1 VKRFLL
7 STSALLLL
15 VAALALHAQSRS
27 AAAGETIALARTIHP
42 TVPTELSQVW
52 LAPERSGPSAAGRG
66 ASPIATAIRLNATGE
81 YTRALAAATQ
91 AAAQQGTL
99 AQYASY
105 YAAVAQ
111 LRLGQP
117 GAARRAFQS
126 LLEQHPVGYLSE
138 AAALGEAEADEAVRD
153 FGAAV
158 SIYERLLKGRPAAI
172 EEITLRLGR
181 ALKNRGD
188 LEKAAE
194 AFVRVYYEYALSEP
208 APAAGTEL
216 ALLPNLETIAP
227 KNQRYR
233 LELGRT
239 ERLFATRQYTPARAN
254 FEALRPVASGDDRE
268 LIQLRLAECDYFLK
282 RQRLAREALRPFI
295 ERASRQGEAL
305 YFYAIASRDLGEISE
320 FQRTVRRIVD
330 EFPTQSWAEEAL
342 NSLAQYHLVHDD
354 TEEQSDAL
362 FRELYSRYPKGS
374 YAERAA
380 WKAGWRSYRE
390 GRYAETVHYFER
402 AAADFPRSDYRP
414 AWLYWSGRAHERLN
428 ERTLAEE
435 RYALDIT
442 DYQNTYHGRLALKRI
457 DARAVAHRLS
467 ASGLEE
473 DGPPPAAPP
482 PPNAA
487 VVRALLAAEL
497 YDDALNELRFA
508 QKVWGDT
515 PVVQATIAWTNQQQ
529 ARSESGLRRFQLLR
543 GAINTMRRAY
553 PQYLTA
559 GGEELP
565 RELQTVI
572 FPIAYWELI
581 KKYSAANG
589 LDPYLVAALTAQES
603 TFVADIKSNANA
615 YGLMQLVPLTARQYA
630 RKLGLPYSARL
641 LTDPEANIR
650 MGTAY
655 LADKVREFGDMHLV
669 LASYNA
675 GERAVRRWV
684 AERPGLERE
693 EFIDDIPY
701 PETQQYVRKL
711 LGTAEDYRR
720 LYSGETRVDG
730 LESTLQPRAVAE
742 AVNPTANAPAKKAP
756 ASKPAAKKPVPKRRT
771 TPAQSSTNSKS
782 G

>member
-1 VKRFLL
+1 VRRLL
-7 STSALLLL
+7 LAISAALLL
-15 VAALALHAQSRS
+15 VAVLALHAQSR
-27 AAAGETIALARTIHP
+27 AAAGGEPVTLLPTIHP
-42 TVPTELSQVW
+42 SVPTDLSQIW
-52 LAPERSGPSAAGRG
+52 LAPGRSAATSAARTP
-66 ASPIATAIRLNATGE
+66 SPIAMAIKLQAGGD
-81 YTRALAAATQ
+81 YTRALTAATQ
-91 AAAQQGTL
+91 AAAQQGAL
-99 AQYASY
+99 AHYASY

-111 LRLGQP
+111 LRLGQS
-117 GAARRAFQS
+117 AEARRSFQS
-126 LLEQHPVGYLSE
+126 LLEQRPVGYLSE
-138 AAALGEAEADEAVRD
+138 AAALGEAEAAEAQRD
-153 FGAAV
+153 FAAAIA
-158 SIYERLLKGRPAAI
+158 IYERLLKGRPSAT
-172 EEITLRLGR
+172 EDITLRLGR
-181 ALKNRGD
+181 ALKNHGD
-188 LEKAAE
+188 IEKAAE
-194 AFVRVYYEYALSEP
+194 TFVRVYYEYALTD
-208 APAAGTEL
+208 AAVAAGTEL
-216 ALLPNLETIAP
+216 ALLPNIETIAP

-233 LELGRT
+233 LELGRA
-239 ERLFATRQYTPARAN
+239 ERLFATRQYTPARSS
-254 FEALRPVASGDDRE
+254 FEALRPFATGDDRE

-282 RQRLAREALRPFI
+282 RQRIAREALRPFT

-305 YFYAIASRDLGEISE
+305 YFYAIASRDLGEIGE

-354 TEEQSDAL
+354 TEERSDAL
-362 FRELYSRYPKGS
+362 FRELYSRYPKGN

-380 WKAGWRSYRE
+380 WKAGWRAYRE
-390 GRYAETVHYFER
+390 RRFAETVQYFER
-402 AAADFPRSDYRP
+402 AAHDFPRSDYRP
-414 AWLYWSGRAHERLN
+414 AWLYWAGRAHERSN
-428 ERTLAEE
+428 EHTLAEE
-435 RYALDIT
+435 RYALEIT
-442 DYQNTYHGRLALKRI
+442 DYQNTYHGRLASKRI
-457 DARAVAHRLS
+457 DARAVARRVA

-473 DGPPPAAPP
+473 DSPPPAAAP
-482 PPNAA
+482 PPNGA

-497 YDDALNELRFA
+497 YDDALNELRYA

-543 GAINTMRRAY
+543 GAINAMKRAY

-559 GGEELP
+559 GGEDLP
-565 RELQTVI
+565 REVLSVI
-572 FPIAYWELI
+572 FPIAYWDFI

-603 TFVADIKSNANA
+603 TFVADIRSSANA

-630 RKLGLPYSARL
+630 RKLGLTYSSRL
-641 LTDPEANIR
+641 LTDPESNIR

-720 LYSGETRVDG
+720 LYEGDTKVEG
-730 LESTLQPRAVAE
+730 LDSTMKPRAVAE
-742 AVNPTANAPAKKAP
+742 PVNPSATKATARTPAKKAAP
-756 ASKPAAKKPVPKRRT
+756 KKRTSPSKTSR
-771 TPAQSSTNSKS
+771 SKS